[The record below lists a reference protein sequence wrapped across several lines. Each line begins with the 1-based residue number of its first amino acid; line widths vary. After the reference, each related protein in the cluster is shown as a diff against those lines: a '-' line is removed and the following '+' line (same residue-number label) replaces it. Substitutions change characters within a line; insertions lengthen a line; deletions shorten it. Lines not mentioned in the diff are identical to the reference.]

1 MLFTVGCIDI
11 DFSLMAQLLWVLSVE
26 DQFTH
31 KFVELTFQHIWQR
44 EEVCVMVDKEP
55 SELLTWYT
63 YSLGFPIGEEKLWF
77 SLALFVAGR

>member
-31 KFVELTFQHIWQR
+31 KFVELTFQYI
-44 EEVCVMVDKEP
+44 
-55 SELLTWYT
+55 
-63 YSLGFPIGEEKLWF
+63 
-77 SLALFVAGR
+77 